1 MDKKV
6 GQKEFSIMDHILVP
20 KHEILSPEEAKI
32 VLETYRVKPHQLPYI
47 LSSDPVVK
55 ELGAKPGDIIKITRK
70 SEVAGVAYYYRYVIE
85 G

>member
-1 MDKKV
+1 MDKKTP
-6 GQKEFSIMDHILVP
+6 QKEFSIMNHILVP
-20 KHEILSPEEAKI
+20 KHEVLSSEEAKNI
-32 VLETYRVKPHQLPYI
+32 LETYRVKPHQLPYI

-70 SEVAGVAYYYRYVIE
+70 SDVSGIAYYYRYVIE